1 MRSLS
6 ADQVLRLHHAI
17 LERFWGDPGLRDRGL
32 LESAVARPFA
42 AYGGVE
48 AHPGIH
54 RKAAALWHALVVDH
68 PFVDGNRP
76 VGVAAALIFL
86 RVNGRGLALDDE
98 RLLELSRMLTQ
109 GMTAEELAV
118 ELEQAI
124 V

>member
-6 ADQVLRLHHAI
+6 PDQVLRLHRAI
-17 LERFWGDPGLRDRGL
+17 LERFWGDPGLRDPGL

-42 AYGGVE
+42 AFGGVE
-48 AHPGIH
+48 AHPGIG

-68 PFVDGNRP
+68 PFVDANRP
-76 VGVAAALIFL
+76 VAVAAALIFL
-86 RVNGRGLALDDE
+86 RVNGRDLGMDDE
-98 RLLELSRMLTQ
+98 RLLELSRRLTE
-109 GMTAEELAV
+109 GMTAEALAA